1 MVEDADWF
9 SPDASETVVWHG
21 KPRVRRIIPQVVG
34 ALFVVVVALVGGF
47 ALSSSDLIGDSLVVT
62 VALWGVVGL
71 AVLGAVGWVALA
83 YLRVQA
89 ADYVLTDRNVY
100 KRTGVLSERVVR
112 VGIGRI
118 QNVTLRKN
126 LTGNLFDYGTIL
138 LSTADGGT
146 ALSITDLDNP
156 EEFREELG
164 PLVDASGG
172 PGGDGY
178 GHGGEGAGAAA
189 EAVLDAETVDAMLP
203 EARRLRESAERTE
216 ANFES

>member
-21 KPRVRRIIPQVVG
+21 KPRVRRIVPQVVG
-34 ALFVVVVALVGGF
+34 AVFIVIVAVGGGF
-47 ALSSSDLIGDSLVVT
+47 ALFSSDLTGGDPMVT
-62 VALWGVVGL
+62 VALWGAVGL
-71 AVLGAVGWVALA
+71 AVLAAVGWVALA

-89 ADYVLTDRNVY
+89 TDYVLTDRNVY
-100 KRTGVLSERVVR
+100 KKTGVLSERVVR
-112 VGIGRI
+112 VGLDRI

-146 ALSITDLDNP
+146 ALAITDLDNP
-156 EEFREELG
+156 EGFRDELG

-178 GHGGEGAGAAA
+178 GGGETSA
-189 EAVLDAETVDAMLP
+189 ETGAVLDAETVDAMVP
-203 EARRLRESAERTE
+203 EARRLRESAERVAT
-216 ANFES
+216 NFES